1 MNGKC
6 KCVKSKKK
14 CRSNLVIASPKK
26 QEKTQEESL
35 TLNINANTEF
45 SVKRSERN
53 PIFRAYGA
61 HSHEPVQAE
70 MAEGE
75 PRICSAC
82 QPEMLIFLNK
92 KIDQSGCTKIST
104 VSRQNGV
111 VVTHPTSTFTDTNNL
126 THRPENEL

>member
-1 MNGKC
+1 MI
-6 KCVKSKKK
+6 V
-14 CRSNLVIASPKK
+14 SPKK

-45 SVKRSERN
+45 AVKLSERN
-53 PIFRAYGA
+53 PIFRAYGV

-70 MAEGE
+70 MAKGE

-82 QPEMLIFLNK
+82 QPELLIFLNK

-111 VVTHPTSTFTDTNNL
+111 VVTHPTATPTDTNNFV
-126 THRPENEL
+126 HRRVQQ